1 MFTRSLPMHGV
12 GGMEVVAWDLAQSL
26 SRLGCDLEIITTEAK
41 TFKGKQVING
51 VPIHFIEGVRS
62 GKYSRE
68 WWERSKE
75 VFDLN
80 YKDKC
85 DCVFSVSTGAYGLLR
100 DKASYNDI
108 DFVIQ
113 IHGTAWGELISKL
126 KSRTIKGYLT
136 WPKNLSWMFKDLVNY
151 KKFDKIISIGKQ
163 VSDDLSKWPYKKII
177 DPAKHIMIKNG
188 IDHILFS
195 PNEAIKNEI
204 LEKYKI
210 PSHKKIIVTACRLH
224 EQKGVLNCLRTLEKI
239 KNDLKFFYIIVGS
252 GPQESY
258 LKKVTKEL
266 GLTDKVLF
274 TGSLSRPQI
283 AQLESACDLFLFLTD
298 RVEGLPLNVL
308 EASSVG
314 LDIVISEQVKLFD
327 SVRITSVNPKDYEK
341 NAKIIVE
348 KLSEKES
355 LTDSYLPSEYTLDYT
370 AEKYLETICQINEEQ
385 K

>member
-41 TFKGKQVING
+41 NFKGKQVING
-51 VPIHFIEGVRS
+51 VPIHFIEGVRA
-62 GKYSRE
+62 GKYSRK

-75 VFDLN
+75 IFDLN
-80 YKDKC
+80 YKEKC

-100 DKASYNDI
+100 DKASYKNI

-126 KSRTIKGYLT
+126 KSRTLKGFLT
-136 WPKNLSWMFKDLVNY
+136 WPKNLLWMFRDLVNY
-151 KKFDKIISIGKQ
+151 KSFDKIISIGKQ
-163 VSDDLSKWPYKKII
+163 VSDDLSKWPYEKII
-177 DPAKHIMIKNG
+177 DPVKHIMIKNG
-188 IDHILFS
+188 IDNVLFS
-195 PNEAIKNEI
+195 PNEGIKNEV
-204 LEKYKI
+204 LEKYQI
-210 PSHKKIIVTACRLH
+210 PKHKKLIVTACRLH

-239 KNDLKFFYIIVGS
+239 KDDIQFFYVVVGS
-252 GPQESY
+252 GPQEGY
-258 LKKVTKEL
+258 LKKVTNEL
-266 GLTDKVLF
+266 KLTDRVLF

-308 EASSVG
+308 EASAVG

-327 SVRITSVNPKDYEK
+327 SVRITSVNPKEYEK
-341 NAKIIVE
+341 NAKVIVD
-348 KLSEKES
+348 KLSAKES
-355 LTDSYLPSEYTLDYT
+355 LTNAYLPSEYTLDYT
-370 AEKYLETICQINEEQ
+370 AEKYLETICQINKEQ